1 MFCMHQYLWTVQNK
15 YNNKSQCYK
24 IKSSTL
30 PMWGLLMSKVSWK
43 KKTKLLKQVFK
54 IYNLNMFCIHQYLW
68 TVQNKYNKKSQCYKI
83 KSSAL
88 LMWGLQMFKVSW
100 KKKNKLLKRL
110 FKIYN
115 LNMFMHQY
123 LWTVQNKYNKKS

>member
-1 MFCMHQYLWTVQNK
+1 
-15 YNNKSQCYK
+15 
-24 IKSSTL
+24 
-30 PMWGLLMSKVSWK
+30 MWGLLMSKVSWK